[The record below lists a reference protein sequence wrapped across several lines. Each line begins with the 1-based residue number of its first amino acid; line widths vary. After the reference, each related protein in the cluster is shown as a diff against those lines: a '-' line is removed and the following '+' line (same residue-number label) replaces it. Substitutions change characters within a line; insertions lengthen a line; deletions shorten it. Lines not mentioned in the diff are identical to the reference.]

1 MSILFLNLLNNYLTM
16 IVKQW
21 FIFILFCISL
31 NSNAQD
37 VLYTSKGAKIEAK
50 LTEINASDIKYK
62 EFTNLDGPVYVISKS
77 EIVLIQY
84 ANGTTQVIN
93 QSPSNY
99 SPKKESQVF
108 TSNESKEVKKKPL
121 DLYYMNSNLISV
133 NALSLANGDA
143 TIIYDKE
150 LFKSKMS
157 LSFLVGYNFNSRM
170 GALNLYVADSK
181 SAAKKNYDIGL
192 GINYMP
198 RNTKRVQYFVG
209 FLGKY
214 MSYNYDKVTQIVN
227 NQKMYEKSSANQVSL
242 MIANGWIYRI
252 SPFFNFKIFGAIG
265 GQINSVPLDYTNSN
279 GRNVN
284 YSNSP
289 KVYLGYCFGYR
300 F

>member
-99 SPKKESQVF
+99 SPKKESQVS
-108 TSNESKEVKKKPL
+108 TSNES
-121 DLYYMNSNLISV
+121 
-133 NALSLANGDA
+133 
-143 TIIYDKE
+143 
-150 LFKSKMS
+150 
-157 LSFLVGYNFNSRM
+157 
-170 GALNLYVADSK
+170 
-181 SAAKKNYDIGL
+181 
-192 GINYMP
+192 
-198 RNTKRVQYFVG
+198 
-209 FLGKY
+209 
-214 MSYNYDKVTQIVN
+214 
-227 NQKMYEKSSANQVSL
+227 
-242 MIANGWIYRI
+242 
-252 SPFFNFKIFGAIG
+252 
-265 GQINSVPLDYTNSN
+265 
-279 GRNVN
+279 
-284 YSNSP
+284 
-289 KVYLGYCFGYR
+289 
-300 F
+300 